1 MIYNNQINL
10 GGIIYGKRRKKTKYI
25 DDELEYADQSIALA
39 FLAVEEAK
47 VAFLNA
53 VEAQQEYDEK
63 YGDDE

>member
-10 GGIIYGKRRKKTKYI
+10 WGIIYGKRRKKTK
-25 DDELEYADQSIALA
+25 
-39 FLAVEEAK
+39 K
-47 VAFLNA
+47 WR